1 MNTELPAT
9 SAFGKLAIH
18 WPEYL
23 MEAGELALYMFLACA
38 FATLIQH
45 PSSPVRQF
53 ITSSLVRRA
62 LYGLAMGAAIVAI
75 ITSSWGKQSGG
86 HFNPAVT
93 FAFYRLGKVDL
104 WDTVFYVA
112 AQFIGATCGVVTA
125 AYVLRGAP
133 ENHAVRYA
141 VTAPGVFGTAGAFI
155 GEVAISFGLMAAILF
170 ATNNEKLARYA
181 PYFVGALYFVYL
193 TFETPLSGMSMNP
206 ARSFGSAF
214 RAGYWHGIWIYF
226 VAPALG
232 MLCAGELF
240 LRARGGRGSYCAKLD
255 HANNQRCIF
264 RHGYYDALFQRTT
277 MRSGRPGSEPVARKG
292 TLA

>member
-1 MNTELPAT
+1 
-9 SAFGKLAIH
+9 
-18 WPEYL
+18 
-23 MEAGELALYMFLACA
+23 
-38 FATLIQH
+38 
-45 PSSPVRQF
+45 VRQF

-62 LYGLAMGAAIVAI
+62 LYGLAMGATIVAI
-75 ITSSWGKQSGG
+75 ITSPWGKQSGG

-93 FAFYRLGKVDL
+93 FTFYRLGKVDL

-181 PYFVGALYFVYL
+181 TYLVGALYFVYL

-206 ARSFGSAF
+206 ARSFDSAF

-240 LRARGGRGSYCAKLD
+240 LRAGAAGVRIAQSSITLITNDASFATGITTPCFNEQLWGQEGPGVNLSLGKER
-255 HANNQRCIF
+255 
-264 RHGYYDALFQRTT
+264 RHEQHG
-277 MRSGRPGSEPVARKG
+277 
-292 TLA
+292 